1 MNEQISTIQTR
12 EVLELMRNLAP
23 ILNQKELFE
32 FMLFSNRVLKR
43 YMPEY
48 YNDGLSEEA
57 TEMRKDK
64 AWLKEELMGLS
75 IKARHKENNQRD
87 WHMGHEMALLDVNK
101 LIDQLDEPELEEKFY
116 TFDNAKKWLED
127 NGFVVFEKDKL
138 DEEVQ
143 RMIDKTCKEMNEK
156 LVIPQFIAD
165 WYEENLSG
173 GYTNNRNKFSGNDVF
188 RVIQDVLKTSEGIK
202 TWGDYDIDEKIAT
215 WAEGN
220 EEDFIH
226 LIVNCSYKD
235 GYEVEKEILW
245 EIPLPDLKTSDGY
258 IQYLTYDPKAKTY
271 FAGRKNGRLKQT
283 FNAKDL
289 ASVPTPHRHY
299 AVLCDFKKTEE
310 ATK

>member
-48 YNDGLSEEA
+48 YNDGLSEEV

-64 AWLKEELMGLS
+64 EWLKEELLEELMQFNGNANMMTGYQTGIADGIMTAINLT
-75 IKARHKENNQRD
+75 E
-87 WHMGHEMALLDVNK
+87 K
-101 LIDQLDEPELEEKFY
+101 LEESEVEEKFY
-116 TFDNAKKWLED
+116 TFDNAKKWLQD

-143 RMIDKTCKEMNEK
+143 RMIDKTYKEMNEK
-156 LVIPQFIAD
+156 PVIPQFVAD
-165 WYEENLSG
+165 YIEKWKYETLIMNEWFTFDHDDQDEDKVSKWLYNND
-173 GYTNNRNKFSGNDVF
+173 YETNKR
-188 RVIQDVLKTSEGIK
+188 RELML
-202 TWGDYDIDEKIAT
+202 IDAIR
-215 WAEGN
+215 
-220 EEDFIH
+220 
-226 LIVNCSYKD
+226 Y

-245 EIPLPDLKTSDGY
+245 EIPLPDLKTTSGH
-258 IQYLTYDPKAKTY
+258 IQYLTYDPKARTY
-271 FAGRKNGRLKQT
+271 FASRQNGRLKQT

-289 ASVPTPHRHY
+289 ASVPGQYRRY
-299 AVLCDFKKTEE
+299 AELCDFKKIEE